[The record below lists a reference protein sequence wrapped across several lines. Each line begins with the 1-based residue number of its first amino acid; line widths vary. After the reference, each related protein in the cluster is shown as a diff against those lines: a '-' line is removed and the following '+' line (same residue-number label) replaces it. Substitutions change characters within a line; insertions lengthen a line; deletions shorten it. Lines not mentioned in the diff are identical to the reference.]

1 MHVGDAY
8 DILVGEL
15 GRKKPLRVPLH
26 RWKIV
31 LK

>member
-1 MHVGDAY
+1 MGDAY
-8 DILVGEL
+8 DVLIGEL
-15 GRKKPLRVPLH
+15 EGKRPLRVPLH